1 MRTEIDSRTLTCVE
15 YLVKNKGYK
24 SEKEFLKAL
33 ELPEAKLSEARK
45 GKSSFRADDI
55 GKILMSF
62 EEINGH
68 WIMTG
73 KGDMLLQ
80 PDNNLS
86 NSSFILQEYKNLK
99 EENRELL
106 KEIGKLKER
115 IKILQDDYTHSGIA
129 AESIDTEYYGLK
141 K

>member
-1 MRTEIDSRTLTCVE
+1 MKTEIDSRTIQCVE
-15 YLVKNKGYK
+15 YLIKNKGYK
-24 SEKEFLKAL
+24 SEKEFIKAL
-33 ELPEAKLSEARK
+33 EFTDSKLSEVRK

-55 GKILMSF
+55 GKILIKF

-73 KGDMLLQ
+73 RGDMLLQ
-80 PDNNLS
+80 PDNNVS
-86 NSSFILQEYKNLK
+86 NSSFILQEYNSLK

-115 IKILQDDYTHSGIA
+115 IKILHNDYTHSGIA
-129 AESIDTEYYGLK
+129 AESVDAEHYRVK
-141 K
+141 E

>member
-1 MRTEIDSRTLTCVE
+1 MKTEIDSRTIQCVE
-15 YLVKNKGYK
+15 YLIKNKGYK
-24 SEKEFLKAL
+24 SEKEFIKAL
-33 ELPEAKLSEARK
+33 EFTDSKLSEVRK

-55 GKILMSF
+55 GKILIMF

-86 NSSFILQEYKNLK
+86 NLSFILQEYNSLK

-115 IKILQDDYTHSGIA
+115 IKILHNDYIHSGIA
-129 AESIDTEYYGLK
+129 AESVDAEHYRVK
-141 K
+141 E